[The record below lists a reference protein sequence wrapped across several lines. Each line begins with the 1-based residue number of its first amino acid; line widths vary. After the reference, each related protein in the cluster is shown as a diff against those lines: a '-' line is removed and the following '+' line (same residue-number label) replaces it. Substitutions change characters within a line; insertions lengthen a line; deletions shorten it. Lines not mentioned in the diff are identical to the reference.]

1 MEEVGEDRG
10 GKPGGVGCGRVWVEA
25 ACRLRLWLSLQC
37 QMGAITVGGLAEGI
51 TGAREEVILGG
62 GHHRGEG
69 GGGGAIPAASC
80 PHHRHYH
87 RATCWSP
94 RITSLRTAFSPLL
107 QTGDVLCLGSK
118 RPWLNRRDH
127 RRRVSVCEARQV
139 AEAGRCW
146 IRPLSCACPC
156 LCQR

>member
-37 QMGAITVGGLAEGI
+37 QMGAITVGRLAEGI

-69 GGGGAIPAASC
+69 GGGRAISAAACS
-80 PHHRHYH
+80 HHRHYH

-94 RITSLRTAFSPLL
+94 RITSLRTAFSALL
-107 QTGDVLCLGSK
+107 QTRDVLCLSAK
-118 RPWLNRRDH
+118 RPRFNRRDH
-127 RRRVSVCEARQV
+127 RRRVSVREAWKV
-139 AEAGRCW
+139 TEAGGGWVC
-146 IRPLSCACPC
+146 PLSCGCSC
-156 LCQR
+156 LC